1 MTLEEG
7 KELMKECIAV
17 LRTRFLVSQPSFT
30 IKVVTAEGVQE
41 LDLGLGPE
49 TAPGA
54 NREA

>member
-1 MTLEEG
+1 MSLEEG